1 MDQIPPRTASPFT
14 AAGRRTTPPAARVF
28 GPVNW
33 LGLWT
38 LYAKEVRRFLKVFT
52 QTVMAP
58 VVTGLLF
65 LAIFTLAIGRSI
77 EVAGGIPYGQF
88 LAPGLVMM
96 VIVQNSF
103 ANNSSSILI
112 SKIQGNIVDV
122 LMPPLSPVEMT
133 VAYALA
139 GMTRGVIVAVSA
151 LLAMAL
157 FVPMDLPDPA
167 AALYFGASAA
177 LMLSLTGMI
186 GGIWAEKF
194 DHISAVTNFVIT
206 PLAFL
211 SGSFYSIERL
221 PGVWNVIA
229 HFNPFFYL
237 IDGFRSGFIGHS
249 DGSTA
254 IGVGVTLALNLIL
267 GAIALRMIATGYKLK
282 S

>member
-1 MDQIPPRTASPFT
+1 MNPILAQTAQNT
-14 AAGRRTTPPAARVF
+14 AAPGRRTAPPTPRIF

-103 ANNSSSILI
+103 ANNSSSILVA
-112 SKIQGNIVDV
+112 KIQGNIVDV

-139 GMTRGVIVAVSA
+139 GMTRGIIVAIST
-151 LLAMAL
+151 LAVMAF
-157 FVPMDLPDPA
+157 FVPMELPDPA

-194 DHISAVTNFVIT
+194 EHISAVTNFVIT

-211 SGSFYSIERL
+211 SGSFYSIDRL
-221 PGVWNVIA
+221 PGIWNVIA
-229 HFNPFFYL
+229 HFNPFFFL

-267 GAIALRMIATGYKLK
+267 GWIALRMFATGYKLK